1 MATVHN
7 FKGMVI
13 KINKADFERIIEALV
28 IANVEETN
36 ARKKDMFNLTRKKI
50 NRQNEVFRKKDS
62 KRVRGV

>member
-7 FKGMVI
+7 FKGMVL

-50 NRQNEVFRKKDS
+50 NRQNEVFQQKNQ
-62 KRVRGV
+62 KRTRRV